1 MLNFISGDTLDARNI
16 TWKVVNKN
24 SGTVSVEFNLMPKS
38 SGYKSYRLKLYMDEK
53 VRDAEKCANVT
64 DRHPLHSTRYVT
76 IRAAGYK
83 TKVSSCGR
91 VCFFT
96 LQLVWYLE

>member
-16 TWKVVNKN
+16 TWKVVNTN
-24 SGTVSVEFNLMPKS
+24 SGAVSVEFNLMPKS
-38 SGYKSYRLKLYMDEK
+38 SGYKSYRLELFMDEK
-53 VRDAEKCANVT
+53 VTDAEECAGVT
-64 DRHPLHSTRYVT
+64 DFPSRHSKRYVT
-76 IRAAGYK
+76 IQEAGYK

-96 LQLVWYLE
+96 L